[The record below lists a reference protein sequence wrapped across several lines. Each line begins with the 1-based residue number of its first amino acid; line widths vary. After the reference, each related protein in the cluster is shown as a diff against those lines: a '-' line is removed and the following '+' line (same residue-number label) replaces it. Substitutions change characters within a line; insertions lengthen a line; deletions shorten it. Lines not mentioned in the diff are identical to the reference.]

1 MTEAAELRR
10 LRRHNAH
17 LLRQLHRAQ
26 EDQIAFQEIRERIF
40 GLATTPHTA
49 AWPARKEAPAGTPG
63 TPVLVLA
70 DWHAGEVV
78 RREELGGINA
88 YNRQIMVRRVHRVIE
103 TAIDIATHHVVNPR
117 YQGIVV
123 PILGDMV
130 TGEIHDE
137 LARTNDTDPLPAV
150 LLVADLLTEA
160 LRRLHA
166 VFGRVYVPAVC
177 GNHGRTDRKQP
188 AKTFTPR
195 NYDWLIYQMVE
206 RRLLD
211 LGVKDVVIESSFANE
226 VSFTIHGHRFMAL
239 HGHDLGVKGGDGI
252 IGPLGPI
259 MRGRIKVGAQQASI
273 GRDFDTLL
281 LGHWHG
287 FYYVEGLLVT
297 NTLKGYDEYAKN
309 VLRAKPSRPSQSLF
323 FVHPDHGI
331 SSVWQVYAEP
341 KRRATTAPRSTKKET
356 IW

>member
-10 LRRHNAH
+10 LRRHNAQ

-40 GLATTPHTA
+40 GLAATPHTA
-49 AWPARKEAPAGTPG
+49 TWPARKHAPAGTPG

-78 RREELGGINA
+78 RRDELNGINA

-103 TAIDIATHHVVNPR
+103 TAIDIAMHHVVNPK
-117 YQGIVV
+117 YHGIVV

-137 LARTNDTDPLPAV
+137 LTRTNDPDPLPAV

-166 VFGRVYVPAVC
+166 VFGKVYVPAVC
-177 GNHGRTDRKQP
+177 GNHGRMDRKPQV
-188 AKTFTPR
+188 KTFTPR
-195 NYDWLIYQMVE
+195 NYDWLIYQMIE
-206 RRLLD
+206 RRLQD

-226 VSFTIHGHRFMAL
+226 VSFTIHGHRFLAL
-239 HGHDLGVKGGDGI
+239 HGHDLGVRGGDGI

-341 KRRATTAPRSTKKET
+341 KRRATTASRPSKKET